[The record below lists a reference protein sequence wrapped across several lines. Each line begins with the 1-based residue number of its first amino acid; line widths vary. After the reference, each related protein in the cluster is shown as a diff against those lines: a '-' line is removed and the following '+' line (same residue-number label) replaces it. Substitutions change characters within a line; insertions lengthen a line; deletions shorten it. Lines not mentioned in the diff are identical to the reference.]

1 MCMKMWV
8 AGCVLAI
15 SHQIGLMRP
24 QPSMAIG
31 SSCRLVSLKTSSG
44 QMRTMSASI
53 LFLGTREYSVLV
65 ACNAGLIF
73 VCMDICLVIW
83 PVATPRFT
91 GLGRRRGKYFV
102 YGHFSLSFSRV
113 QMLIYLRLVR
123 PRWLELELGL
133 PARPMMRNSPPP
145 RGCDEQPL
153 LVCLCCGRAIRS
165 AMLLCI
171 TQTATL
177 TV

>member
-123 PRWLELELGL
+123 PRWLELGL

-145 RGCDEQPL
+145 RGCERAAFAGLSL
-153 LVCLCCGRAIRS
+153 LWQSHTVRYALV
-165 AMLLCI
+165 I